1 MKLARWTK
9 AQVVFFTGL
18 NGWLAMYVA
27 VKWAAL
33 CTVATAA
40 YLAWLSPNEEPSAWD
55 PPEHP
60 TVLKGEGGY
69 VDGGGLVLLIVGFL
83 LGILCTK
90 AHVLGL

>member
-1 MKLARWTK
+1 MKPARWTK

-27 VKWAAL
+27 MKWAAL

-40 YLAWLSPNEEPSAWD
+40 YLAWLSPNEPVDDRMAVKDWG
-55 PPEHP
+55 
-60 TVLKGEGGY
+60 KGDGGY

-83 LGILCTK
+83 LGVLCAK
-90 AHVLGL
+90 AGVWP